1 MERKVK
7 IEGEEFIVQR
17 GQGECVL
24 TVTNGEDEGQVTWHK
39 ATQRYRGS
47 FKGWGSDTDSV
58 ENAVATAA
66 RRIIETRKGVSQKM
80 ACEAMEDYLKV
91 YSRQNAI
98 ENCCPRVGEANKLGE
113 PRRIWTGG
121 STPN

>member
-24 TVTNGEDEGQVTWHK
+24 TVTNGEDEGQVTWHE

-91 YSRQNAI
+91 
-98 ENCCPRVGEANKLGE
+98 
-113 PRRIWTGG
+113 
-121 STPN
+121 

>member
-1 MERKVK
+1 MERKVE

-24 TVTNGEDEGQVTWHK
+24 AVINGKDEGQVTWHA

-58 ENAVATAA
+58 ENAVAIAA
-66 RRIIETRKGVSQKM
+66 RRIIETRKGVSQET
-80 ACEAMEDYLKV
+80 ACEAMEEYLKD
-91 YSRQNAI
+91 
-98 ENCCPRVGEANKLGE
+98 
-113 PRRIWTGG
+113 
-121 STPN
+121 